1 MRCVLILFCLLF
13 GIHSLLGQLST
24 QHYIPPISISQEQG
38 NNTPNE
44 QWIYISTPSTSEV
57 SYVIKPIG
65 GGDDIIGYVSNDSP
79 AKHTTETSTDPYNT
93 QLIVA
98 SRDSGSRLSNKGYLI
113 EAEKPIYVSVRLASD
128 AQAGALV
135 SKGATALGQEF
146 LLGSFSNETNNNNGL
161 ANFFSL
167 LATENDTEIEI
178 RFPKVVFLENV
189 GSTDLISVRL
199 NKDEAYVGILDVS
212 ETLNNRDGLLG
223 AKVTSDKPIIVNTGS
238 AAGSNGTGNGR
249 DFGIDQIVD
258 TRFAGKEYIF
268 IRGAGEDAWENV
280 MIIPTQPNTSI
291 QINGR
296 DPQIIPGAY
305 EEIEGEFYDSD
316 GNMFVQS
323 DKPVVAYQGIG
334 GVPNREPNQG
344 MFYVPPLSC
353 SSRGDVNNIPLIN
366 EIGTTSLNGEDWRG
380 AIGVVAKTGADVFVN
395 EELLESGRVVSART
409 DYSTYLI
416 NNLNES
422 TYSIRS
428 DDELYVSYYTYS
440 GPATSGGFYSG
451 FPTNP
456 EFSYNINLNSLG
468 NCLQNGVELTING
481 TENLD
486 DYGWWYNPTS
496 NADPGSWV
504 DLSLSSTMLIPS
516 SIGWY
521 QVRGEINCPG
531 EFIPLSSEPTFI
543 GNCPPDEDNDG
554 INDNIDRDN
563 DNDGIRDEVESAGGI
578 LVNLNNPIS
587 PTLNPLTSSGSV
599 HGVSTSSVL
608 NSQPGASF
616 VGDVDGSFKSELV
629 PSVSNSQSYKLLF
642 SEPINLVFK
651 YKGGV
656 AHNVIS
662 KEFFSLSSE
671 DENITISLLDP
682 DDQLLVDTNF
692 DSAYESGIT
701 EYTSSKIFF
710 RFNPAATSGP
720 LTFQFVS
727 ASNNGVVFVHET
739 SNISDSSAFE
749 GVFSVVNYPLDSDGD
764 GQADAYDSDS
774 DNDGCSD
781 VLEAGFTDADGDDKV
796 LDGPLTFDDG
806 TVDGR
811 GLVVGHDYTQLPD
824 DNDTNGVYDFQEFNR
839 IVINTPPVDVS
850 HCEGDIALFQ
860 VISDGANFQWQV
872 LDASGVW
879 ANLSDGGN
887 YSGTN
892 TAQLQI
898 NNLTMGLNTSE
909 YRVGIFKNDLV
920 CPKYSS
926 PAKLEVTPLPAPPVL
941 ASSKYG
947 FCEDT
952 NPTIGDLITAIGSNV
967 IIYDTATAIIP
978 LPSSTQLS
986 SSVYH
991 VSALDLLGCESAGR
1005 TEVEVVVEKILVS
1018 EPNILSQE
1026 CDETDG
1032 VRDLKVLTNLRVFEP
1047 FISTNFANQQF
1058 QYYFDAAHTDELSDP
1073 NNHINVD
1080 PSDGISPLPS
1090 QTIYVKI
1097 TSVFDAD
1104 VLVVSQCEASAEIVL
1119 ETSLA
1124 EIPVP
1129 VSNVYYAC
1137 ESTDPVEIDGK
1148 TSFDASI
1155 FNDLNASLLA
1165 IPEFA
1170 AQPNLKI
1177 RYYGSPDDA
1186 RDKKNVLTTNTD
1198 YINQYPSV
1206 SGINWSDEIWANI
1219 SVENSG
1225 SFTCFGF
1232 AKVAD
1237 LIIVRS
1243 PEFDLDSSAVFC
1255 INEGTLLI
1263 ESKNPLDTYDYS
1275 WSHVDSLGNP
1285 TSFSSTSS
1293 DITISAGGTYSL
1305 TATTQGAAA
1314 CSMSKSIVVLESEL
1328 AQLSQESL
1336 IITDLKPNN
1345 ENTVSVDVSTL
1356 GSGDY
1361 EYALD
1366 SGPFQDSPIFN
1377 NVRPGTHTLA
1387 AKDKTGCGT
1396 AFIDLAIVG
1405 YNKYFSPNNDGIN
1418 DYWKILGVDGTFFSN
1433 SKVFVFDRYGRLLS
1447 QLDNNGP
1454 GWDGTFKGSPMPAD
1468 DYWFRVELDDGRAF
1482 DGHFSLMR

>member
-1 MRCVLILFCLLF
+1 M
-13 GIHSLLGQLST
+13 GQLST
-24 QHYIPPISISQEQG
+24 QHYIPPITISESNG
-38 NNTPNE
+38 NRPLE
-44 QWIYISTPSTSEV
+44 QWIYISTPSISQV
-57 SYVIKPIG
+57 SYIIKPIG

-79 AKHTTETSTDPYNT
+79 AKHTTETSSDSYNT

-98 SRDSGSRLSNKGYLI
+98 SSDSGSPLSNKGYMI
-113 EAEKPIYVSVRLASD
+113 EAEKPIYVSVRLTSVY
-128 AQAGALV
+128 QAGALV

-146 LLGSFSNETNNNNGL
+146 LLGSFANNISDSGL

-167 LATENDTEIEI
+167 LATEDDTEIEI
-178 RFPKVVFLENV
+178 RFPKVVALKNV
-189 GSTDLISVRL
+189 GSTDLLSVRL
-199 NKDEAYVGILDVS
+199 NKDQTYVGMLDVT
-212 ETLNNRDGLLG
+212 EAINNRDGLLG
-223 AKVTSDKPIIVNTGS
+223 AKVTSDKPIVVNTGS
-238 AAGSNGTGNGR
+238 AAGSNGPGNGR

-268 IRGAGEDAWENV
+268 IRGAGNNAWEKV
-280 MIIPTQPNTSI
+280 MIIPTLPNTSI

-296 DPQIIPGAY
+296 DPQMITGAY
-305 EEIEGEFYDSD
+305 LGIEGQFYDSD

-334 GVPNREPNQG
+334 GVPNSEPNQG

-366 EIGTTSLNGEDWRG
+366 EIGTTSLGSDPWRG
-380 AIGVVAKTGADVFVN
+380 AIAVVAKTGADVFIN
-395 EELLESGRVVSART
+395 NDENPLEPGRVVSART

-428 DDELYVSYYTYS
+428 NDELYVSYYTYS
-440 GPATSGGFYSG
+440 GPATSGSFYSG
-451 FPTNP
+451 FPTDP
-456 EFSYNINLNSLG
+456 EFSYDVNLNSLG

-486 DYGWWYNPTS
+486 DFGWWYNPTS
-496 NADPGSWV
+496 NADPVSWV
-504 DLSLSSTMLIPS
+504 DLNLSSTMLIPS

-531 EFIPLSSEPTFI
+531 EFIALSSEPTFI

-563 DNDGIRDEVESAGGI
+563 DNDGIRDEVESAGSI
-578 LVNLNNPIS
+578 LVNLNIPTS
-587 PTLNPLTSSGSV
+587 PTLNPLTSSGAV

-616 VGDVDGSFKSELV
+616 VGDIDGSFKSEIV

-642 SEPINLVFK
+642 SEALNLVFK
-651 YKGGV
+651 YKDGV
-656 AHNVIS
+656 AHNVVS
-662 KEFFSLSSE
+662 KEFFSLSSV

-692 DSAYESGIT
+692 DSAYESGVT

-749 GVFSVVNYPLDSDGD
+749 GVFSVVNYRLDSDGD
-764 GQADAYDSDS
+764 GQPDAYDSDS

-824 DNDTNGVYDFQEFNR
+824 DNNANGVYDFQEFNS

-850 HCEGDIALFQ
+850 HCEGDIAIFQ
-860 VISDGANFQWQV
+860 VNSDGTNFQWQV

-879 ANLSDGGN
+879 VNLSDGGN

-898 NNLTMGLNTSE
+898 DNLTMGLNTSE
-909 YRVGIFKNDLV
+909 YRVAVFKNDLV

-926 PAKLEVTPLPAPPVL
+926 PAKLEVTPLPAPPSL

-947 FCEDT
+947 FCEDA

-967 IIYDTATAIIP
+967 LIYDTATAIVP
-978 LPSSTQLS
+978 LPSSTPLS

-991 VSALDLLGCESAGR
+991 LSALDLLGCESAGR
-1005 TEVEVVVEKILVS
+1005 TEVEVVVEEILIS
-1018 EPNILSQE
+1018 QPNILSQE

-1047 FISTNFANQQF
+1047 FISSDFANQQF

-1073 NNHINVD
+1073 SNHINVD
-1080 PSDGISPLPS
+1080 PSDGITLLPR

-1119 ETSLA
+1119 ERSVA
-1124 EIPVP
+1124 VP
-1129 VSNVYYAC
+1129 NDPLSVSVYYAC

-1177 RYYGSPDDA
+1177 RYYGSRDDA
-1186 RDKKNVLTTNTD
+1186 RDKKNVIATNTD

-1219 SVENSG
+1219 SVESSG

-1243 PEFDLDSSAVFC
+1243 PEFDLDSGTVFC
-1255 INEGTLLI
+1255 LNEGALLI
-1263 ESKNPLDTYDYS
+1263 ESKNPLDTYDYR
-1275 WSHVDSLGNP
+1275 WSHVDPLGNP
-1285 TSFSSTSS
+1285 TSFSSSSS
-1293 DITISAGGTYSL
+1293 DITISAGGTYTL

-1314 CSMSKSIVVLESEL
+1314 CSGSKSIVVLESEL
-1328 AQLSQESL
+1328 AQLSHESL
-1336 IITDLKPNN
+1336 IITDLKANN

-1387 AKDKTGCGT
+1387 ANDKTGCGT

-1418 DYWKILGVDGTFFSN
+1418 DYWKILGVNGTFFSN

-1468 DYWFRVELDDGRAF
+1468 DYWFRVELDDGRVF
-1482 DGHFSLMR
+1482 DGHFSLIR

>member
-1 MRCVLILFCLLF
+1 M
-13 GIHSLLGQLST
+13 HSLWGQLST
-24 QHYIPPISISQEQG
+24 QHYIPPITISESFG
-38 NNTPNE
+38 NTPLE
-44 QWIYISTPSTSEV
+44 QWIYISTPSTSQV

-79 AKHTTETSTDPYNT
+79 AKHTTETSNDTYNT
-93 QLIVA
+93 QLIVE
-98 SRDSGSRLSNKGYLI
+98 SRDTGSPLTNKGYLI
-113 EAEKPIYVSVRLASD
+113 EAEKPIYVSVRLTSIY
-128 AQAGALV
+128 QAGALV
-135 SKGATALGQEF
+135 SKGATALGEEF
-146 LLGSFSNETNNNNGL
+146 LLGSFANIISSGGL

-167 LATENDTEIEI
+167 LATEDNTEVAI
-178 RFPKVVFLENV
+178 RFPKVVVLENV

-199 NKDEAYVGILDVS
+199 NKDETYVGVLNVLDA
-212 ETLNNRDGLLG
+212 LNNLDGLLG
-223 AKVTSDKPIIVNTGS
+223 AKVTSDKPIVVNTGS
-238 AAGSNGTGNGR
+238 AAGSNGPGYGR

-268 IRGAGEDAWENV
+268 IRGAGNDAWEKV
-280 MIIPTQPNTSI
+280 MIIPTLPNTSI

-296 DPQIIPGAY
+296 DPQIISGAY
-305 EEIEGEFYDSD
+305 YEIDGGFYDSD

-334 GVPNREPNQG
+334 GVPNSEPNQG

-366 EIGTTSLNGEDWRG
+366 EIGTTSLGSDPWRG
-380 AIGVVAKTGADVFVN
+380 AIAVVAKTGADVFIN
-395 EELLESGRVVSART
+395 NDENPLEPGRVVSERT

-428 DDELYVSYYTYS
+428 NDELYVSYYTYS
-440 GPATSGGFYSG
+440 GPATSGSFYSG

-456 EFSYNINLNSLG
+456 EFSYEVNLNSLG

-504 DLSLSSTMLIPS
+504 DLNLSSTMLIPS

-531 EFIPLSSEPTFI
+531 EFIALSSEPTFI

-554 INDNIDRDN
+554 INDNIDQDN
-563 DNDGIRDEVESAGGI
+563 DNDGIRDEVESAGSI
-578 LVNLNNPIS
+578 LVNLNIPTS
-587 PTLNPLTSSGSV
+587 PTLNPLTSSGAV

-608 NSQPGASF
+608 NSPSGASF
-616 VGDVDGSFKSELV
+616 VGGVDGSFKSELV

-642 SEPINLVFK
+642 SEPLNLVFK
-651 YKGGV
+651 HKDGV
-656 AHNVIS
+656 THNVIS

-692 DSAYESGIT
+692 DSAYESGVT

-710 RFNPAATSGP
+710 RFNPAAASGP
-720 LTFQFVS
+720 LTFEFVS

-781 VLEAGFTDADGDDKV
+781 VLEAGFTDTDGDDKV
-796 LDGPLTFDDG
+796 LTGPLTFDDG
-806 TVDGR
+806 TVDDQGR
-811 GLVVGHDYTQLPD
+811 VVGHDYTQLPD
-824 DNDTNGVYDFQEFNR
+824 DNDANGVNDFQEFNS

-850 HCEGDIALFQ
+850 HCESDIALFQ
-860 VISDGANFQWQV
+860 VKSDGTRFQWQI

-879 ANLSDGGN
+879 ANLLDGGN

-892 TAQLQI
+892 TTQLQI
-898 NNLTMGLNTSE
+898 DNLSMDLNTSE
-909 YRVGIFKNDLV
+909 YRVAVFKIDLV
-920 CPKYSS
+920 CPEYSS
-926 PAKLEVTPLPAPPVL
+926 PAKLEVTPLPPPPVL

-952 NPTIGDLITAIGSNV
+952 NPTIGDLITAIGANV
-967 IIYDTATAIIP
+967 LIYDAATAIIP
-978 LPSSTQLS
+978 LPSSTPLS

-1005 TEVEVVVEKILVS
+1005 TEVEVVVEEILIS
-1018 EPNILSQE
+1018 QPNILSQE

-1047 FISTNFANQQF
+1047 FISSDFANQQF

-1080 PSDGISPLPS
+1080 PSDGITPLAR

-1104 VLVVSQCEASAEIVL
+1104 VLVVSQCVASSEIVL

-1124 EIPVP
+1124 EIPVS

-1177 RYYGSPDDA
+1177 RYYGSRDDA
-1186 RDKKNVLTTNTD
+1186 RDKKSALSTSTD

-1219 SVENSG
+1219 TVENSG

-1243 PEFDLDSSAVFC
+1243 PEFDLDSGAVFC
-1255 INEGTLLI
+1255 INESTLLI
-1263 ESKNPLDTYDYS
+1263 ESKSPLDAYDYS
-1275 WSHVDSLGNP
+1275 WSHVDPLGSP

-1293 DITISAGGTYSL
+1293 DITITAGGTYTL

-1345 ENTVSVDVSTL
+1345 ENTVSVDVSAL
-1356 GSGDY
+1356 GAGDY

-1387 AKDKTGCGT
+1387 ANDKTGCGT

-1447 QLDNNGP
+1447 QLDNNSP

>member
-1 MRCVLILFCLLF
+1 
-13 GIHSLLGQLST
+13 
-24 QHYIPPISISQEQG
+24 
-38 NNTPNE
+38 
-44 QWIYISTPSTSEV
+44 
-57 SYVIKPIG
+57 
-65 GGDDIIGYVSNDSP
+65 
-79 AKHTTETSTDPYNT
+79 
-93 QLIVA
+93 
-98 SRDSGSRLSNKGYLI
+98 
-113 EAEKPIYVSVRLASD
+113 
-128 AQAGALV
+128 
-135 SKGATALGQEF
+135 
-146 LLGSFSNETNNNNGL
+146 
-161 ANFFSL
+161 
-167 LATENDTEIEI
+167 
-178 RFPKVVFLENV
+178 
-189 GSTDLISVRL
+189 
-199 NKDEAYVGILDVS
+199 
-212 ETLNNRDGLLG
+212 
-223 AKVTSDKPIIVNTGS
+223 
-238 AAGSNGTGNGR
+238 
-249 DFGIDQIVD
+249 
-258 TRFAGKEYIF
+258 
-268 IRGAGEDAWENV
+268 
-280 MIIPTQPNTSI
+280 
-291 QINGR
+291 
-296 DPQIIPGAY
+296 
-305 EEIEGEFYDSD
+305 
-316 GNMFVQS
+316 
-323 DKPVVAYQGIG
+323 
-334 GVPNREPNQG
+334 
-344 MFYVPPLSC
+344 
-353 SSRGDVNNIPLIN
+353 
-366 EIGTTSLNGEDWRG
+366 
-380 AIGVVAKTGADVFVN
+380 
-395 EELLESGRVVSART
+395 
-409 DYSTYLI
+409 
-416 NNLNES
+416 
-422 TYSIRS
+422 
-428 DDELYVSYYTYS
+428 
-440 GPATSGGFYSG
+440 
-451 FPTNP
+451 
-456 EFSYNINLNSLG
+456 
-468 NCLQNGVELTING
+468 
-481 TENLD
+481 
-486 DYGWWYNPTS
+486 
-496 NADPGSWV
+496 
-504 DLSLSSTMLIPS
+504 
-516 SIGWY
+516 
-521 QVRGEINCPG
+521 
-531 EFIPLSSEPTFI
+531 
-543 GNCPPDEDNDG
+543 
-554 INDNIDRDN
+554 
-563 DNDGIRDEVESAGGI
+563 
-578 LVNLNNPIS
+578 
-587 PTLNPLTSSGSV
+587 
-599 HGVSTSSVL
+599 
-608 NSQPGASF
+608 
-616 VGDVDGSFKSELV
+616 
-629 PSVSNSQSYKLLF
+629 
-642 SEPINLVFK
+642 
-651 YKGGV
+651 
-656 AHNVIS
+656 
-662 KEFFSLSSE
+662 
-671 DENITISLLDP
+671 LLDP

-692 DSAYESGIT
+692 DSAYESGVT

-710 RFNPAATSGP
+710 RFNPAAASGP

-749 GVFSVVNYPLDSDGD
+749 GVFSVVNYRLDSDGD
-764 GQADAYDSDS
+764 GQTDAYDSDS

-781 VLEAGFTDADGDDKV
+781 VLEAGFTDTDGDDKV
-796 LDGPLTFDDG
+796 LTGPLTFDDG
-806 TVDGR
+806 TVDDQGR
-811 GLVVGHDYTQLPD
+811 VVGHDYTQLPD
-824 DNDTNGVYDFQEFNR
+824 DNDANGVNDFQEFNS

-850 HCEGDIALFQ
+850 HCESDIALFQ
-860 VISDGANFQWQV
+860 VKSDGTRFQWQI

-892 TAQLQI
+892 TTQLQI
-898 NNLTMGLNTSE
+898 DNLSMDLNTSE
-909 YRVGIFKNDLV
+909 YRVAVFKIDLV
-920 CPKYSS
+920 CPEYSS
-926 PAKLEVTPLPAPPVL
+926 PAKLEVTPLPPPPVL

-952 NPTIGDLITAIGSNV
+952 NPTIGDLITAIGANV
-967 IIYDTATAIIP
+967 LIYDAATAIIP
-978 LPSSTQLS
+978 LPSSTPLS

-1005 TEVEVVVEKILVS
+1005 TEVEVVVEEILIS
-1018 EPNILSQE
+1018 QPNILSQE

-1047 FISTNFANQQF
+1047 FISSDFANQQF

-1080 PSDGISPLPS
+1080 PSDGITPLAR

-1104 VLVVSQCEASAEIVL
+1104 VLVVSQCVASSEIVL

-1124 EIPVP
+1124 EIPVS

-1177 RYYGSPDDA
+1177 RYYGSRDDA
-1186 RDKKNVLTTNTD
+1186 RDKKSALSTSTD

-1219 SVENSG
+1219 TVENSG

-1243 PEFDLDSSAVFC
+1243 PEFDLDSGAVFC
-1255 INEGTLLI
+1255 INESTLLI
-1263 ESKNPLDTYDYS
+1263 ESKSPLDAYDYS
-1275 WSHVDSLGNP
+1275 WSHVDPLGSP

-1293 DITISAGGTYSL
+1293 DITITAGGTYTL

-1345 ENTVSVDVSTL
+1345 ENTVSVDVSAL
-1356 GSGDY
+1356 GAGDY

-1387 AKDKTGCGT
+1387 ANDKTGCGT

-1447 QLDNNGP
+1447 QLDNNSP

>member
-98 SRDSGSRLSNKGYLI
+98 STDSGSRLSNKGYLI

-146 LLGSFSNETNNNNGL
+146 LLGSFSNLTNNNNGL

-268 IRGAGEDAWENV
+268 IRGAGDDAWENV

-305 EEIEGEFYDSD
+305 LEIEGEFYDSD

-334 GVPNREPNQG
+334 GVPNSEPNQG

-366 EIGTTSLNGEDWRG
+366 EIGTTSLNGDPWRG
-380 AIGVVAKTGADVFVN
+380 AIGVVAKTGAEVWVN
-395 EELLESGRVVSART
+395 GRLESGTVVSGRT

-440 GPATSGGFYSG
+440 GPATSGSFYSG

-651 YKGGV
+651 HKNGV

-806 TVDGR
+806 TVDGQ

-839 IVINTPPVDVS
+839 IMINTPPVDVS

-978 LPSSTQLS
+978 LPSSTPLS

-991 VSALDLLGCESAGR
+991 LSALDLLGCESAGR

-1032 VRDLKVLTNLRVFEP
+1032 VRDLKVLTNLRVFEA

-1177 RYYGSPDDA
+1177 RYYGSRDDA
-1186 RDKKNVLTTNTD
+1186 RDKKYAISTSTD

-1447 QLDNNGP
+1447 QLDNNGL